1 MERQLVTH
9 AAVRLRRVTLGEEA
23 DCWIADHM
31 LNRRRFKLSKAGLL
45 LLAGFIT
52 PQPESAVVSAVAKRT
67 GQPTASLAR
76 FVKSLEER
84 QLLVPPDNPQHQ
96 EIQRRSAVFYRYN
109 WTFAWDYHLVTFDY
123 PFVGYHNDGLGS
135 ARMVEYAT
143 AEPDKNRSK
152 EYPDALE
159 RIPLPKPS
167 PELLPMPVLAVWDGA
182 NEPPRTPL
190 TARELTRLFAMGL
203 GCTGVL
209 RPRWP
214 NSLPLYRK
222 CCPSGGARHPTEGYL
237 VNLDVPGL
245 SPGWYHFCTAD
256 NALEF
261 LEPEVSASQL
271 AAMFPGA
278 MLRAPFPVRALIIL
292 TLLFERNMYRYR
304 EPRTFRA
311 VHIDVGHVCAFIEYM
326 AAGLGIQCYSSYG
339 MNEAAVEEHARLRP
353 LTEGACVAIALG

>member
-123 PFVGYHNDGLGS
+123 PFVGYHNNGLGS

-167 PELLPMPVLAVWDGA
+167 PELLPMPVLAAWDGA

-203 GCTGVL
+203 GYTGVL

-214 NSLPLYRK
+214 NYP
-222 CCPSGGARHPTEGYL
+222 C
-237 VNLDVPGL
+237 
-245 SPGWYHFCTAD
+245 
-256 NALEF
+256 
-261 LEPEVSASQL
+261 
-271 AAMFPGA
+271 
-278 MLRAPFPVRALIIL
+278 
-292 TLLFERNMYRYR
+292 ER
-304 EPRTFRA
+304 
-311 VHIDVGHVCAFIEYM
+311 
-326 AAGLGIQCYSSYG
+326 
-339 MNEAAVEEHARLRP
+339 
-353 LTEGACVAIALG
+353 